1 MLQPVILPSLSFF
14 NAIPSAQ
21 LHIIARSNK
30 PMMVICFSSPMALLY
45 LASAIVSLVSC
56 STGTESFQRT
66 ECPVNYDFGGP
77 SQPLWNA
84 VVALWLCSAVGY
96 ALHVAMAWKVRR
108 VLKKNVRNAG
118 GDVNTAEL
126 VVVDPETKARME
138 QEAVNRWTRLAGL

>member
-21 LHIIARSNK
+21 LHIFARSNK

-77 SQPLWNA
+77 SQPLWDA
-84 VVALWLCSAVGY
+84 MVALWLCSAVGY
-96 ALHVAMAWKVRR
+96 VLHVAMAWKVRR
-108 VLKKNVRNAG
+108 VLKRNVRNAG
-118 GDVNTAEL
+118 GDVNAAEL
-126 VVVDPETKARME
+126 VVMDPETKARME
-138 QEAVNRWTRLAGL
+138 QETMDRQARLVDL